1 MGILDGKVGIVTGA
15 AQGIGKGM
23 ATALAKEGMAV
34 TITDIQAE
42 KVVATGAELRA
53 QGLRVLDIVAD
64 GCSGE
69 QVDNAVAR
77 TVEEFGSIFL
87 LVNCAQAAVTNIEL
101 QDQTVEQVNVGI
113 DTGFWASFRY
123 MKACFP
129 HLKESQ
135 GTVVNFGSQAGLLG
149 NWGMV
154 GYNAA
159 KEAIRGLTRTAARE
173 WGPYNVTVNNIIPGM
188 LTEGSRQF
196 FAANPERAEHSLA
209 NIPMGRF
216 GEPELEIG
224 ALVVFLCTPGA
235 HYITGDTFNVDG
247 GRCLRP

>member
-1 MGILDGKVGIVTGA
+1 MGVLDGKVGIVTGA

-42 KVVATGAELRA
+42 KVAATGAELRA
-53 QGLRVLDIVAD
+53 QGLKVLDVVAD
-64 GCSGE
+64 GCSDE
-69 QVDNAVAR
+69 QVNNAVAR
-77 TVEEFGSIFL
+77 TVEEFGSLFL
-87 LVNCAQAAVTNIEL
+87 LVNCAQTATTNVEL
-101 QDQTVEQVNVGI
+101 QDQTVDQVNVGM
-113 DTGFWASFRY
+113 DSGFWASFRY
-123 MKACFP
+123 MKASFP
-129 HLKESQ
+129 YLKESQ

-173 WGPYNVTVNNIIPGM
+173 WGPYNITVNNIIPGM

-196 FAANPERAEHSLA
+196 FEANPEHAKNSLA
-209 NIPMGRF
+209 NIPMNRF